1 MTQPSNSNE
10 VSHSTDTLRSL
21 SRALENEATSD
32 IEMPSTTLGL
42 WLRVRSSLA
51 LPVIIV
57 IVIFTLIGE
66 TQNSYF
72 LSEATWVNILTSA
85 SFTSIV
91 ACFEGLVLISGGLD
105 LSVGAVFLAGA
116 MSAAELVQM
125 GQSDIVA
132 ILGALLVGAVVGG
145 INGTLA
151 NYVGISPIIATLGT
165 LFCVTAIVTTR
176 SGGLSIG
183 PLPNRFTAISNSSWG
198 PIPMVVFIAIGVALV
213 AHILLRY
220 STFGIKVR
228 AIGGNR
234 VAVESL
240 GLNARRISVIIYVV
254 TGMAAAFSGVLEASY
269 LGAGSP
275 TFGSDL
281 ELQVIAAV
289 VIGGVSV
296 FGAVGDVSGM
306 ILGSI
311 LLSLLTVGLLLL
323 HFAGSMEDFVV
334 GLVMIV
340 AVSIDRVRRSQM
352 FRVSKRRMK

>member
-132 ILGALLVGAVVGG
+132 
-145 INGTLA
+145 
-151 NYVGISPIIATLGT
+151 S
-165 LFCVTAIVTTR
+165 
-176 SGGLSIG
+176 
-183 PLPNRFTAISNSSWG
+183 
-198 PIPMVVFIAIGVALV
+198 
-213 AHILLRY
+213 
-220 STFGIKVR
+220 
-228 AIGGNR
+228 
-234 VAVESL
+234 
-240 GLNARRISVIIYVV
+240 
-254 TGMAAAFSGVLEASY
+254 
-269 LGAGSP
+269 
-275 TFGSDL
+275 
-281 ELQVIAAV
+281 
-289 VIGGVSV
+289 
-296 FGAVGDVSGM
+296 
-306 ILGSI
+306 
-311 LLSLLTVGLLLL
+311 
-323 HFAGSMEDFVV
+323 
-334 GLVMIV
+334 
-340 AVSIDRVRRSQM
+340 
-352 FRVSKRRMK
+352 